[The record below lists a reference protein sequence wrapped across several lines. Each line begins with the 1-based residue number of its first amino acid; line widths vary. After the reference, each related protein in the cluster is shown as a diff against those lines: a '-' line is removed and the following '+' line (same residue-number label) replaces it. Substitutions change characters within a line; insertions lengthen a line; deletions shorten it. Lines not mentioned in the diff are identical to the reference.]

1 MRDVVVIGGGLTGL
15 SACYQLEK
23 LGVDYTVIE
32 LKRRFGGAIHSE
44 AERGFI
50 MDASAFA
57 FETLADESWLPEL
70 GLSDQLMPLN
80 DEANFFRDGTESLI
94 SALAADLQGGRL
106 MRMAV
111 SSIGR
116 YRRRFTI
123 CLENGMMYDAGA
135 LILALPAR
143 YAARTLYNLAP
154 EAAERLADYRCQGIW
169 QVALG
174 VRKRETPSTLPTA
187 SSLGF
192 SCLHSTDQP
201 GRVSDHD
208 HLLIQVTLPA
218 AAGRQPADIVRQ
230 VTDRLGIT
238 SAPIV
243 WRALA
248 TEEAVS
254 IHDQDH
260 PGNMR
265 QLRAL
270 LPDGIA
276 LVGSDYLLQP
286 PPQPGLAQLAQR
298 LQAGRQAAN
307 DAHDFV
313 KARESK

>member
-32 LKRRFGGAIHSE
+32 LKRRFGGAIRSTRE
-44 AERGFI
+44 NGFI
-50 MDASAFA
+50 MDASAFVFSA
-57 FETLADESWLPEL
+57 LGPEPWLTELA
-70 GLSDQLMPLN
+70 LSDQVMPLN
-80 DEANFFRDGTESLI
+80 DEANFFRAGTETLI
-94 SALAADLQGGRL
+94 RALAANLQGGRL

-116 YRRRFTI
+116 YRSRFTI

-143 YAARTLYNLAP
+143 YAARVLYNLAP
-154 EAAERLADYRCQGIW
+154 EAAERLADYRCQDIW

-174 VRKRETPSTLPTA
+174 VRKREMPSTLPTA

-201 GRVSDHD
+201 GRVPDRDHQ
-208 HLLIQVTLPA
+208 LIQVTLPA
-218 AAGRQPADIVRQ
+218 AAGRQPEDIVRQ
-230 VTDRLGIT
+230 VTNRLGI
-238 SAPIV
+238 SADLVV
-243 WRALA
+243 WRALES
-248 TEEAVS
+248 EEAVS
-254 IHDQDH
+254 IYDQDH

-276 LVGSDYLLQP
+276 LVGSDFLLQP
-286 PPQPGLAQLAQR
+286 PPQPCLAQLAQR
-298 LQAGRQAAN
+298 IQAGRQAAN
-307 DAHDFV
+307 AAHNFL
-313 KARESK
+313 KTRASK